1 MRNVLIATA
10 ALAAVLA
17 GATQAQAQ
25 DRWDWSG
32 GRADGP
38 EWRLMGPGVPML
50 MPELRGT
57 PRGRAFVIRNFD
69 FNHDRVIE
77 PREAR
82 AANDAFMAAAG
93 PNRGRFD
100 WDARDHDFRPPPPR
114 GGGGWTNGVGWDRRA
129 MHDYGFRQTPRGASF
144 NLSEDVLFATD
155 SAVLRPGAI
164 ERLRPLVAYLQG
176 QPGVRIAIDGYTDA
190 RGTDAHNQQLSE
202 NRAASVRD
210 ALVGMGV
217 VRARF
222 QITGHGK
229 RDPIASNATPEGM
242 RKNRR
247 VEVTLLGQ
255 RAQNF

>member
-1 MRNVLIATA
+1 MRKVIITT
-10 ALAAVLA
+10 ALAATLA
-17 GATQAQAQ
+17 GAGQAQAQ

-38 EWRLMGPGVPML
+38 EWRLMGPGVPL
-50 MPELRGT
+50 LLPELRVT

-69 FNHDRVIE
+69 FNHDRVID

-82 AANDAFMAAAG
+82 AANQAFMAAAG

-100 WDARDHDFRPPPPR
+100 WNARDR
-114 GGGGWTNGVGWDRRA
+114 GFQRGSGGGWDRRA

-144 NLSEDVLFATD
+144 NLSEDVLFGTD
-155 SAVLRPGAI
+155 SAVLRPGALD
-164 ERLRPLVAYLQG
+164 RLRPLADYLRG

-190 RGTDAHNQQLSE
+190 RGSDAHNQTLSE

>member
-1 MRNVLIATA
+1 MRKFMIATA
-10 ALAAVLA
+10 VLTAVLA
-17 GATQAQAQ
+17 GSAQAQPQ

-32 GRADGP
+32 GRNDGP
-38 EWRLMGPGVPML
+38 EWRFDGPGVPML
-50 MPELRGT
+50 LPELRDT
-57 PRGRAFVIRNFD
+57 PRGRAFVLRNFD

-93 PNRGRFD
+93 RDRGRFD
-100 WDARDHDFRPPPPR
+100 WDARDRGFHPPAPMR
-114 GGGGWTNGVGWDRRA
+114 DGGMAGGGWDRRA

-164 ERLRPLVAYLQG
+164 DRLRPLADYLQG
-176 QPGVRIAIDGYTDA
+176 QRGVRVSIDGYTDA
-190 RGTDAHNQQLSE
+190 RGSDAHNLTLSQ

-210 ALVGMGV
+210 ALSNMGV

-229 RDPIASNATPEGM
+229 NDPVASNATPDGM